1 VFASPRKTHYR
12 DRANFGVWVDYGSDG
27 EAADIYYYMHGEPVR
42 ENGAGTRVLDD
53 DAGKPVKKRSGK
65 SQRIRVEQYPLASVR
80 INALMGPLLEL
91 VKSRPLLWNRLFE
104 VRFLAGFNTDEV
116 IVTLLYHRKL
126 GMVLGFSARTTW
138 VACVA
143 YVPSQARSSCNV
155 GHRDFQ
161 CHAGSSFPAK
171 QLMS

>member
-42 ENGAGTRVLDD
+42 GNGASTRALDD
-53 DAGKPVKKRSGK
+53 EAGKPVKKSSGK

-91 VKSRPLLWNRLFE
+91 VKSRLLLWKRLFE

-126 GMVLGFSARTTW
+126 GMALGCQHGRIGWHVTLMYHPKLDHRATLATAAFNAMPAR
-138 VACVA
+138 
-143 YVPSQARSSCNV
+143 PSLQRN
-155 GHRDFQ
+155 
-161 CHAGSSFPAK
+161 
-171 QLMS
+171 